1 MTGSSHPPFTVT
13 DAEVGGARVDVRIEL
28 GRIAAIGPDLTRPDE
43 ATVSAGGAVLLPG
56 LHDHHLHLLA
66 MAAARRSIDATAL
79 PDATTFDAALADA
92 HRATAPGRWLR
103 VVGVDD
109 RHGPLGAGRLDR
121 LAPGRPVRV
130 QHRSGA
136 AWALSTA
143 ALEAVGPEPAPPD
156 GWIHRRD
163 EQLRARWAALDD
175 PPDLA
180 PVAERLAALGI
191 TGVTDA
197 TPFTDPVGLD
207 LLAAA
212 RRAGHLPQRVMAT
225 GAPVLAGRPQPPELE
240 QGPVKVVVEDHAL
253 PSPDELAAAF
263 RSARDAG
270 RPVAVHCVTRAALVL
285 ALVAWQ
291 EVGPRPGDRIE
302 HGAVIPLELLRSIRE
317 LGLIV
322 VTQPGFVHAR
332 GDRYLRDV
340 EPDDRPH
347 LYRCG
352 TLLAAG
358 IAVAGSTDAPFGP
371 DDPWLAMRTAVE
383 RTTASGRSLGPDE
396 AVAPPVALDRFLAP
410 LTAPGGPPRTVHVG
424 APADLVLLDR
434 PLAAALAEPSPSL
447 VRTTWIGGMVVH
459 DCG

>member
-1 MTGSSHPPFTVT
+1 M
-13 DAEVGGARVDVRIEL
+13 
-28 GRIAAIGPDLTRPDE
+28 
-43 ATVSAGGAVLLPG
+43 
-56 LHDHHLHLLA
+56 
-66 MAAARRSIDATAL
+66 
-79 PDATTFDAALADA
+79 
-92 HRATAPGRWLR
+92 RA
-103 VVGVDD
+103 
-109 RHGPLGAGRLDR
+109 
-121 LAPGRPVRV
+121 

-136 AWALSTA
+136 AWALGA
-143 ALEAVGPEPAPPD
+143 AARAVVGPDLATAD

-163 EQLRARWAALDD
+163 DQLRARWAVLDD

-180 PVAERLAALGI
+180 SVAEHLSTLGI

-197 TPFTDPVGLD
+197 TPFTDPSGLE

-225 GAPVLAGRPQPPELE
+225 GAPALAAAPQPPELE
-240 QGPVKVVVEDHAL
+240 RGPVKVVVEDHAL

-263 RSARDAG
+263 RSARGAG
-270 RPVAVHCVTRAALVL
+270 RAVAVHCVTRAALVL
-285 ALVAWQ
+285 ALWAWR
-291 EVGPRPGDRIE
+291 EVVPMSGDRVE
-302 HGAVIPLELLRSIRE
+302 HGAVIPLELLTAIRE
-317 LGLIV
+317 LGLTV
-322 VTQPGFVHAR
+322 VTQPGFVHAH

-383 RTTASGRSLGPDE
+383 RTTATGRTLGPDE
-396 AVAPPVALDRFLAP
+396 VVAAPVALASFLAP
-410 LTAPGGPPRTVHVG
+410 LSEPGGPARTVRVG

-434 PLAAALAEPSPSL
+434 PLAAALAEPSSSH
-447 VRTTWIGGMVVH
+447 VRTTWIGGKVVH
-459 DCG
+459 DRG